1 MTYDGDVF
9 ERGTLTGGYTNTN
22 SLVLNSYNEL
32 RGIERKIAEE
42 QGNIDEKRKLYTKYL
57 GELNRYKN
65 DKKEIELKVNR
76 R

>member
-42 QGNIDEKRKLYTKYL
+42 QGNID
-57 GELNRYKN
+57 
-65 DKKEIELKVNR
+65 
-76 R
+76 